1 MLLKEEKEE
10 IIKVFRLR
18 KKLQLCVNV
27 IVLSESENLENEVIV
42 CGVFFVFFFRIVK
55 LLWIII
61 NIQNL
66 LVLFVNKVC

>member
-42 CGVFFVFFFRIVK
+42 CGGVFFVFFFLGLLNYYGLLLIFRIYWYY
-55 LLWIII
+55 L
-61 NIQNL
+61 
-66 LVLFVNKVC
+66 

>member
-42 CGVFFVFFFRIVK
+42 CGGFFFVFFF
-55 LLWIII
+55 
-61 NIQNL
+61 QD
-66 LVLFVNKVC
+66 C

>member
-42 CGVFFVFFFRIVK
+42 CGGFFVFFF
-55 LLWIII
+55 
-61 NIQNL
+61 QD
-66 LVLFVNKVC
+66 C

>member
-42 CGVFFVFFFRIVK
+42 CGGFFVFFFLGLLNYYGLLLIFRIYWYY
-55 LLWIII
+55 L
-61 NIQNL
+61 
-66 LVLFVNKVC
+66 

>member
-42 CGVFFVFFFRIVK
+42 CGFFFFFFRIVK